1 MPGAWQIM
9 RMSRLSIDLSD
20 QQHNSLK
27 ALAALEGKSIRQ
39 YALERLFPDRG
50 DDETALAE
58 LKALIDQRIA
68 AALAGAVSTSSIADI
83 VAQELDRA

>member
-1 MPGAWQIM
+1 
-9 RMSRLSIDLSD
+9 MSRLSIDLSD

-39 YALERLFPDRG
+39 YALERLFPENAR
-50 DDETALAE
+50 DETALAE

-68 AALAGAVSTSSIADI
+68 AALAGAISTATFDEI
-83 VAQELDRA
+83 VAQALDRA

>member
-1 MPGAWQIM
+1 
-9 RMSRLSIDLSD
+9 MSRLSIDLSD

-39 YALERLFPDRG
+39 FALERLFRDAEG
-50 DDETALAE
+50 DAPALAE
-58 LKALIDQRIA
+58 LKALVDQRIS
-68 AALAGAVSTSSIADI
+68 AALGGAISTSSFADI